1 MITAPM
7 EMIPTAGVR
16 MIEIMIVTGTM
27 TAAMD
32 LTVIEIMDMMN
43 ASELLHA
50 PTVMLERMIV
60 VPDLLPMR
68 RLILVVVDP
77 KLPVFV
83 PNLTREIDLVGHYRF
98 VAPGDHLGASKF
110 ASEI

>member
-50 PTVMLERMIV
+50 PITSVFY
-60 VPDLLPMR
+60 LLIKIRACCLLYALSTGPSCSRHTYYKM
-68 RLILVVVDP
+68 
-77 KLPVFV
+77 
-83 PNLTREIDLVGHYRF
+83 
-98 VAPGDHLGASKF
+98 
-110 ASEI
+110 

>member
-1 MITAPM
+1 MVPEIHVITAPM

-50 PTVMLERMIV
+50 PTVMLERMIM

-68 RLILVVVDP
+68 RLI
-77 KLPVFV
+77 FV
-83 PNLTREIDLVGHYRF
+83 GDAVIHLTSHRIAKPHM
-98 VAPGDHLGASKF
+98 
-110 ASEI
+110 

>member
-7 EMIPTAGVR
+7 EMIPTAGVS
-16 MIEIMIVTGTM
+16 MIEIMIVTETM

-50 PTVMLERMIV
+50 PTVI
-60 VPDLLPMR
+60 
-68 RLILVVVDP
+68 
-77 KLPVFV
+77 PVFV

-98 VAPGDHLGASKF
+98 VAPR
-110 ASEI
+110 

>member
-7 EMIPTAGVR
+7 EMIPTAGVS
-16 MIEIMIVTGTM
+16 MIEIMIVTETM

-50 PTVMLERMIV
+50 PTVILERII
-60 VPDLLPMR
+60 P
-68 RLILVVVDP
+68 VVDP

-98 VAPGDHLGASKF
+98 VAPR
-110 ASEI
+110 